1 MAKFDITA
9 AFQAAVG
16 AAGNVSKSDT
26 SRETIEY
33 IGLNKLDAD
42 PGNFYSLAGLEN
54 LAANI
59 ELCGLQQPIRV
70 RPTEDGRYVIISGHR
85 RWSALKLLRSTE
97 GSGDRWASIPCIVER
112 DEVSPELRELRLI
125 MGNRDTR
132 KLSPAEVSKQAQRV
146 ELLLYQLKEQG
157 YEFPGRM
164 RDQVGAACQVSAP
177 KLARLKVIRERLIPA
192 YLEVFD
198 RNKLPEQTAYVL
210 ARMETALQERLANM
224 LPNLPTGSRAEELL
238 ELAKAGTDWRP
249 AFSCPD
255 GSPCKRGDA
264 FLRHD
269 LDCFYGELC
278 KGETCCLDCERAK
291 ASSYACE
298 RMCAKAKAARKVQR
312 DEAEAREAKREA
324 EIQAEIRKNVQLR
337 AQRLAVA
344 AGAAGLDNEASIR
357 ISDYGQSL
365 TAKKLREW
373 AAGHFDQDDRL
384 YPSTLNAR
392 NFSDPVRLAKDLG
405 CSTDY
410 LLGVTDELTG
420 PSAASTSAAKQA
432 LETAPDS
439 GDDDGPWHWWPE
451 QPQESG
457 LYWCITG
464 PMSQGGSLYWWSA
477 EKERWEHAAMAFPL
491 SPTVTIWMRCP
502 QLPASMDWKRQ
513 EDPDGKE

>member
-9 AFQAAVG
+9 AFAAAVG
-16 AAGNVSKSDT
+16 NVSDSDT
-26 SRETIEY
+26 SREAIEY
-33 IGLNKLDAD
+33 IGLDKLEAD
-42 PGNFYSLAGLEN
+42 PGNFYSLTGLED

-70 RPTEDGRYVIISGHR
+70 RPTEDGRYVIVSGHR

-112 DEVSPELRELRLI
+112 DEASQELRELRLI
-125 MGNRDTR
+125 LANSSTR
-132 KLSPAEVSKQAQRV
+132 VLSPAEVSKQAQRV

-164 RDQVGAACQVSAP
+164 RDQVAAACQVSAP

-269 LDCFYGELC
+269 LECFYGELC
-278 KGETCCLDCERAK
+278 KGETCCLRCPKAK
-291 ASSYACE
+291 TAYYACE
-298 RMCAKAKAARKVQR
+298 RMCSKAKAARKLQR
-312 DEAEAREAKREA
+312 EEDEAIAAKREA
-324 EIQAEIRKNVQLR
+324 EIQAKIRENVQLR
-337 AQRLAVA
+337 AKRLAA
-344 AGAAGLDNEASIR
+344 AADAAGLENEASIL
-357 ISDYGQSL
+357 ISEYGRGL
-365 TAKKLREW
+365 TVGKLRDW

-392 NFSDPVRLAKDLG
+392 DFSDPVRLAKDLG

-420 PSAASTSAAKQA
+420 PPETSTSAAKQA
-432 LETAPDS
+432 RETAPDS

-451 QPQESG
+451 QPQKSG

-502 QLPASMDWKRQ
+502 QLPASMDWQRQ

>member
-16 AAGNVSKSDT
+16 TAGNVSKLDT
-26 SRETIEY
+26 SREAIEY
-33 IGLNKLDAD
+33 ISLDKLEAD
-42 PGNFYSLAGLEN
+42 PGNFYRLTGLED

-59 ELCGLQQPIRV
+59 ELCGLQQPVRV
-70 RPTEDGRYVIISGHR
+70 RPTEGGRYMIVSGHR
-85 RWSALKLLRSTE
+85 RRAALALLAKE
-97 GSGDRWASIPCIVER
+97 DPERWAAVPCLVER

-125 MGNRDTR
+125 LANSSTR
-132 KLSPAEVSKQAQRV
+132 VLSPAEVSKQAQRV
-146 ELLLYQLKEQG
+146 ETLLYQLKEQG
-157 YEFPGRM
+157 YAFPGRM
-164 RDQVGAACQVSAP
+164 RDQVAAACKVSAP
-177 KLARLKVIRERLIPA
+177 KLARLKVIREHLIPI
-192 YLEVFD
+192 YLEHFD
-198 RNKLPEQTAYVL
+198 RNVLSEQTAYAL

-238 ELAKAGTDWRP
+238 ELAKAGTNWRP
-249 AFSCPD
+249 TFSCPD

-269 LDCFYGELC
+269 LDCGYGELC
-278 KGETCCLDCERAK
+278 KGETCCLDCARAK
-291 ASSYACE
+291 VSCYACE
-298 RMCAKAKAARKVQR
+298 RMCSKAKAARKAQR
-312 DEAEAREAKREA
+312 DEEAAKEA
-324 EIQAEIRKNVQLR
+324 ERDAKIQENIQKNVQLR
-337 AQRLAVA
+337 AKRLAA
-344 AGAAGLDNEASIR
+344 AADAAGLENEASIL
-357 ISDYGQSL
+357 ISEYGRGL
-365 TAKKLREW
+365 TVGKLRDW

-392 NFSDPVRLAKDLG
+392 DFSDPVRQAKDLG

-420 PSAASTSAAKQA
+420 PPAASTSAAKQA
-432 LETAPDS
+432 RETAPDS

-451 QPQESG
+451 QPQKSG

-502 QLPASMDWKRQ
+502 QLPESMDWERQ
-513 EDPDGKE
+513 EDPNGEE

>member
-9 AFQAAVG
+9 AFAAAVG
-16 AAGNVSKSDT
+16 NVSDSDT
-26 SRETIEY
+26 SREAIEY
-33 IGLNKLDAD
+33 IGLDKLEAD
-42 PGNFYSLAGLEN
+42 PGNFYSLTGLED

-70 RPTEDGRYVIISGHR
+70 RPTEDGRYVIVSGHR

-112 DEVSPELRELRLI
+112 DEASQELRELRLI
-125 MGNRDTR
+125 LANSSTR
-132 KLSPAEVSKQAQRV
+132 VLSPAEVSKQAQRV

-164 RDQVGAACQVSAP
+164 RDQVAAACQVSAP

-269 LDCFYGELC
+269 LDCFCGELC
-278 KGETCCLDCERAK
+278 KGETCCLRCPKAK
-291 ASSYACE
+291 TAYYACE
-298 RMCAKAKAARKVQR
+298 RMCSKAKAARKLQR
-312 DEAEAREAKREA
+312 EEDEAIAAKREA
-324 EIQAEIRKNVQLR
+324 EIQAKIRENVQLR
-337 AQRLAVA
+337 AKRLAA
-344 AGAAGLDNEASIR
+344 AADAAGLDDNSPIY
-357 ISDYGQSL
+357 ISDYGRSM
-365 TAKKLREW
+365 TAGKLREW
-373 AAGHFDQDDRL
+373 AAGQFAEDDRL
-384 YPSTLNAR
+384 YPSTLSPKDY
-392 NFSDPVRLAKDLG
+392 SDPARLAEELG

-410 LLGVTDELTG
+410 LLGVTDHL
-420 PSAASTSAAKQA
+420 TSAALSTA
-432 LETAPDS
+432 TDLEA
-439 GDDDGPWHWWPE
+439 DGPWRWWPE

-464 PMSQGGSLYWWSA
+464 PMSHGGSLYWWNA
-477 EKERWEHAAMAFPL
+477 EGEQWEHPAMAFRM
-491 SPTVTIWMRCP
+491 SPTVTLWMKCP
-502 QLPASMDWKRQ
+502 QLPESMSWERQ
-513 EDPDGKE
+513 EVQDGEK

>member
-26 SRETIEY
+26 SKEAIEY
-33 IGLNKLDAD
+33 ISLDKLEAD
-42 PGNFYSLAGLEN
+42 PGNFYSLDGLDH

-70 RPTEDGRYVIISGHR
+70 RSTEDGRYVIVSGHR

-97 GSGDRWASIPCIVER
+97 GSGDRWANIPCIVER

-177 KLARLKVIRERLIPA
+177 KLARLKVVREHLIPI
-192 YLEVFD
+192 YLEHFD
-198 RNKLPEQTAYVL
+198 RNELSEQTAYAL

-238 ELAKAGTDWRP
+238 GMAQNGTDWRP
-249 AFSCPD
+249 KFACPD

-269 LDCFYGELC
+269 LECGYGELC
-278 KGETCCLDCERAK
+278 GGHTCCLKCYRGTSRYDACERAC
-291 ASSYACE
+291 S
-298 RMCAKAKAARKVQR
+298 KAKAARKEQR
-312 DEAEAREAKREA
+312 DEEEAREAKREA
-324 EIQAEIRKNVQLR
+324 EIQAEIQKNVQLR
-337 AQRLAVA
+337 AKRLAVA
-344 AGAAGLDNEASIR
+344 ADAAGLDDNSSIY
-357 ISDYGQSL
+357 ISDYGRSM
-365 TAKKLREW
+365 TAGKLRKW
-373 AAGHFDQDDRL
+373 AAGQFEPDESL
-384 YPSTLNAR
+384 YPSTLDSR
-392 NFSDPVRLAKDLG
+392 SFSDPAMLAEELG

-410 LLGVTDELTG
+410 LLGVTDQLT
-420 PSAASTSAAKQA
+420 PAALSTDTD
-432 LETAPDS
+432 LET
-439 GDDDGPWHWWPE
+439 DGPWHWWPE
-451 QPQESG
+451 QPQESD

-464 PMSQGGSLYWWSA
+464 PMSHSGSLYWWNA
-477 EKERWEHAAMAFPL
+477 EEEQWEHPAMAFQVVPSVRL
-491 SPTVTIWMRCP
+491 WMRCP
-502 QLPASMDWKRQ
+502 QLPESMSWERQ
-513 EDPDGKE
+513 EVQDGEK

>member
-177 KLARLKVIRERLIPA
+177 KLARLKVIREHLISA
-192 YLEVFD
+192 YLEQFD
-198 RNKLPEQTAYVL
+198 ENNLPEQTAYAL
-210 ARMETALQERLANM
+210 ARMDTELQERMVAM
-224 LPNLPTGSRAEELL
+224 MPVIPTGSRAEELL
-238 ELAKAGTDWRP
+238 ELSKSGTDWRP
-249 AFSCPD
+249 TFSCPD
-255 GSPCKRGDA
+255 GRPCTRKDA

-269 LDCFYGELC
+269 LDCGYGELC
-278 KGETCCLDCERAK
+278 KGETCCLRCPKAK
-291 ASSYACE
+291 TAYYACE
-298 RMCAKAKAARKVQR
+298 RMCSKAKAARKMQR
-312 DEAEAREAKREA
+312 DEEDAIAAKREA
-324 EIQAEIRKNVQLR
+324 ENQAKIRENVQLR
-337 AQRLAVA
+337 AKRLAVA
-344 AGAAGLDNEASIR
+344 ADAAGLDDKSPTY
-357 ISDYGQSL
+357 ISDYVGSM
-365 TAKKLREW
+365 TAGKLREW
-373 AAGHFDQDDRL
+373 AAGQFTENDRL
-384 YPSTLNAR
+384 HPGTLSPQ
-392 NFSDPVRLAKDLG
+392 NFSDPARLAQDLG

-410 LLGVTDELTG
+410 LFGVTDQLT
-420 PSAASTSAAKQA
+420 PAALSTATD
-432 LETAPDS
+432 LEA
-439 GDDDGPWHWWPE
+439 DGPWHWWPE
-451 QPQESG
+451 QPQKSG

-464 PMSQGGSLYWWSA
+464 PMSQGGSLYWWDA

-502 QLPASMDWKRQ
+502 QLPESMDWERQ
-513 EDPDGKE
+513 EDPNGEE

>member
-16 AAGNVSKSDT
+16 AAGNVSKLDT
-26 SRETIEY
+26 SREAIEY
-33 IGLNKLDAD
+33 ISLDKLEAD
-42 PGNFYSLAGLEN
+42 PGNFYRLTGLED

-59 ELCGLQQPIRV
+59 ELCGLQQPVRV
-70 RPTEDGRYVIISGHR
+70 RPAEGGRYMIVSGHR
-85 RWSALKLLRSTE
+85 RRAALALLAKE
-97 GSGDRWASIPCIVER
+97 DPERWAAVPCLVER
-112 DEVSPELRELRLI
+112 DEASPELRELRLI
-125 MGNRDTR
+125 LANSSTR
-132 KLSPAEVSKQAQRV
+132 VLSPAEVSKQAQRV

-164 RDQVGAACQVSAP
+164 RDQVAAACKVSAP

-198 RNKLPEQTAYVL
+198 RNKLPEQTAYIL

-224 LPNLPTGSRAEELL
+224 LPNLPTGGRAEELL

-269 LDCFYGELC
+269 LDCFCGELC

-344 AGAAGLDNEASIR
+344 ADAAGLDNEAPIH
-357 ISDYGQSL
+357 ISDYGRSM
-365 TAKKLREW
+365 TAEKLREW
-373 AAGHFDQDDRL
+373 AAGHFDQDDKL
-384 YPSTLNAR
+384 HPSTLDSKS
-392 NFSDPVRLAKDLG
+392 FSDPVRLAEDLG

-410 LLGVTDELTG
+410 LLGVTDQLT
-420 PSAASTSAAKQA
+420 PAALPTAAD
-432 LETAPDS
+432 LET
-439 GDDDGPWHWWPE
+439 DGPWHWWPE

-464 PMSQGGSLYWWSA
+464 PLSHGGSLYWWDT
-477 EKERWEHAAMAFPL
+477 EKEQWEHPAMAFPL
-491 SPTVTIWMRCP
+491 SPTVRIWMRCP
-502 QLPASMDWKRQ
+502 QLPESMDWERQ
-513 EDPDGKE
+513 EDPNGEK

>member
-16 AAGNVSKSDT
+16 AAGNVSKLDT
-26 SRETIEY
+26 SREAIEY
-33 IGLNKLDAD
+33 ISLDKLEAD
-42 PGNFYSLAGLEN
+42 PGNFYRLTGLED

-59 ELCGLQQPIRV
+59 ELCGLQQPVRV
-70 RPTEDGRYVIISGHR
+70 RPAEGGRYMIVSGHR
-85 RWSALKLLRSTE
+85 RRAALALLAKE
-97 GSGDRWASIPCIVER
+97 DPERWAAVPCLVER
-112 DEVSPELRELRLI
+112 DEASPELRELRLI
-125 MGNRDTR
+125 LANSSTR
-132 KLSPAEVSKQAQRV
+132 VLSPAEVSKQAQRV

-164 RDQVGAACQVSAP
+164 RDQVAAACKVSAP
-177 KLARLKVIRERLIPA
+177 KLARLKVIREHLIPI
-192 YLEVFD
+192 YLEHFD
-198 RNKLPEQTAYVL
+198 RNELSEQTAYAL

-224 LPNLPTGSRAEELL
+224 LPNLPTGGRAEELL

-249 AFSCPD
+249 KFDCPG
-255 GSPCKRGDA
+255 GSLCKRGDA

-269 LDCFYGELC
+269 LDCGYGELC
-278 KGETCCLDCERAK
+278 KGETCCLDCARAK
-291 ASSYACE
+291 VSCYACE
-298 RMCAKAKAARKVQR
+298 RMCSKAKAARKAQR
-312 DEAEAREAKREA
+312 DEEAAKEAERDA

-337 AQRLAVA
+337 AKRLAA
-344 AGAAGLDNEASIR
+344 AADAAGLDDKSPIY
-357 ISDYGQSL
+357 ISDYGMSM
-365 TAKKLREW
+365 TAGKLRKW
-373 AAGHFDQDDRL
+373 TAGQFEPGESL
-384 YPSTLNAR
+384 YPSTLSPKGY
-392 NFSDPVRLAKDLG
+392 SDPARLAEDLG

-410 LLGVTDELTG
+410 LLGVTDQLT
-420 PSAASTSAAKQA
+420 PAALSTATD
-432 LETAPDS
+432 LEA
-439 GDDDGPWHWWPE
+439 DGPWHWWPE

-502 QLPASMDWKRQ
+502 QLPASMDWQRQ

>member
-16 AAGNVSKSDT
+16 TAGNVSKLDT
-26 SRETIEY
+26 SREVIEY
-33 IGLNKLDAD
+33 ISLDKLEAD
-42 PGNFYSLAGLEN
+42 PGNFYSLTGLED

-70 RPTEDGRYVIISGHR
+70 RPTEDGRYVIVSGHR
-85 RWSALKLLRSTE
+85 RWSALKLLRSPA

-112 DEVSPELRELRLI
+112 DEASQELRELRLI
-125 MGNRDTR
+125 LANSSTR
-132 KLSPAEVSKQAQRV
+132 VLSPAEVSKQAQRV

-164 RDQVGAACQVSAP
+164 RDQVAAACQVSAP
-177 KLARLKVIRERLIPA
+177 KLARLKVIREHLIPI
-192 YLEVFD
+192 YLEHFD
-198 RNKLPEQTAYVL
+198 RNVLSEQTAYAL

-224 LPNLPTGSRAEELL
+224 LPNLPTGGRAEELL

-278 KGETCCLDCERAK
+278 KGETCCLKCHWGTARYDACERA
-291 ASSYACE
+291 
-298 RMCAKAKAARKVQR
+298 CAKAKAARKAQR
-312 DEAEAREAKREA
+312 DEEEAREAKREA
-324 EIQAEIRKNVQLR
+324 KIQAEIQKNVQLR
-337 AQRLAVA
+337 AKRLAA
-344 AGAAGLDNEASIR
+344 AADAAGLDDYSPIY
-357 ISDYGQSL
+357 ISDYGRSM
-365 TAKKLREW
+365 TAGKLREW
-373 AAGHFDQDDRL
+373 AAGQFEADDRL
-384 YPSTLNAR
+384 YPRTLSPR
-392 NFSDPVRLAKDLG
+392 DISDPARLAEELG

-410 LLGVTDELTG
+410 LLGVTDQLT
-420 PSAASTSAAKQA
+420 PAALSTATD
-432 LETAPDS
+432 LET
-439 GDDDGPWHWWPE
+439 DGPWHWWPE

-464 PMSQGGSLYWWSA
+464 PMSHGGSLYWWDA
-477 EKERWEHAAMAFPL
+477 EEEQWEHPAMAFRM
-491 SPTVTIWMRCP
+491 SPTVTLWMKCP
-502 QLPASMDWKRQ
+502 QLPDSMSWERQ
-513 EDPDGKE
+513 EVQNGEK

>member
-9 AFQAAVG
+9 AFAAAVG
-16 AAGNVSKSDT
+16 NVSDSDT
-26 SRETIEY
+26 SREAIEY
-33 IGLNKLDAD
+33 IGLDKLEAD
-42 PGNFYSLAGLEN
+42 PGNFYSLTGLED

-70 RPTEDGRYVIISGHR
+70 RPTEDGRYVIVSGHR
-85 RWSALKLLRSTE
+85 RWSALKLLRGTE

-112 DEVSPELRELRLI
+112 DEASQELRELRLI
-125 MGNRDTR
+125 LANSSTR
-132 KLSPAEVSKQAQRV
+132 VLSPAEVFKQAQRV

-164 RDQVGAACQVSAP
+164 RDQVAAACQVSAP

-238 ELAKAGTDWRP
+238 GMAQNGTDWRP
-249 AFSCPD
+249 KFACPD

-269 LDCFYGELC
+269 LDCGYGELC

-291 ASSYACE
+291 ASSYACA
-298 RMCAKAKAARKVQR
+298 RMCAKAKAARKVQW

-324 EIQAEIRKNVQLR
+324 ELQAEIQKNVQLR
-337 AQRLAVA
+337 AKRLTA
-344 AGAAGLDNEASIR
+344 AADAAGLDDNSPIY
-357 ISDYGQSL
+357 ISDYGRSM
-365 TAKKLREW
+365 TAGKLREW
-373 AAGHFDQDDRL
+373 AAGQFGEDDRL
-384 YPSTLNAR
+384 YPSTLSPKDY
-392 NFSDPVRLAKDLG
+392 SDPARLAEDLG

-410 LLGVTDELTG
+410 LLGVTDQLT
-420 PSAASTSAAKQA
+420 PAALSTATD
-432 LETAPDS
+432 LET
-439 GDDDGPWHWWPE
+439 DGPWHWWPE
-451 QPQESG
+451 QPQESD

-464 PMSQGGSLYWWSA
+464 PMSHGGSLYWWNA
-477 EKERWEHAAMAFPL
+477 EEEQWEHPAMAFQVVPSVRL
-491 SPTVTIWMRCP
+491 WMRCP
-502 QLPASMDWKRQ
+502 QLPESMSWERL
-513 EDPDGKE
+513 EAKE